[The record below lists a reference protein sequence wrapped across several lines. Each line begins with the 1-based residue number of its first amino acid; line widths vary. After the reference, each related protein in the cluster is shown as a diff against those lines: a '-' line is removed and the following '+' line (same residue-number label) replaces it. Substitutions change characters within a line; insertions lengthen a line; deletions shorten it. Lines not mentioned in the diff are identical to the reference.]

1 MSKTIAILALPGVQL
16 LDVAGPL
23 DVFAQANR
31 ETNKTAYSLKVIA
44 ITSGPIH
51 TSSGVK
57 IQPDLVMTEANEPFD
72 TLLIAGG
79 PSAKGASLPRKTIEW
94 LVRTTALGRR
104 YGSVCTGAFYLASTG
119 LLQGRHITTHWAAAD
134 ELAKQYPSIRIDK
147 DALYVKDGKLRTAA
161 GVTAG
166 MDLALALVE
175 EDLGRDIAL
184 RVSEQLVMYFK
195 RPGGQL
201 QFSRKDE
208 KLPAVRSV
216 LQEIQ
221 RWVAANP
228 GLEHSIATLAKRAG
242 MSPRH
247 FSRIFNTEVGMSPA
261 AWVEATRVEA
271 AKTLLQ
277 NGHDTPK
284 SVAFKCGFVNVDT
297 LRRTFKKYVGLTP
310 AEFRRHYPLSPDV
323 VHVPKKL

>member
-1 MSKTIAILALPGVQL
+1 MPKAIGILALPGVQL

-23 DVFAQANR
+23 DVFAQANC
-31 ETNKTAYSLKVIA
+31 EANKTAYSLKIIA
-44 ITSGPIH
+44 ATAGPIH

-57 IQPDLVMTEANEPFD
+57 IFPDLIMAETNEPFD

-79 PSAKGASLPRKTIEW
+79 PNARVNHLPSKAIKW
-94 LVRTTALGRR
+94 LVRATSGTRR

-119 LLQGRHITTHWAAAD
+119 LLDGRHITTHWAAAD

-147 DALYVKDGKLRTAA
+147 DALYVRDGRLRTAA

-166 MDLALALVE
+166 MDLALAFVE

-184 RVSEQLVMYFK
+184 RVAEQLVMYFK

-201 QFSRKDE
+201 QFSRKNE
-208 KLPAVRSV
+208 MFPAMRSV
-216 LQEIQ
+216 LQETQ

-228 GLEHSIATLAKRAG
+228 GLDHNVASLAKHAG
-242 MSPRH
+242 MSSRH
-247 FSRIFNTEVGMSPA
+247 FSRIFNSEVGMTPA
-261 AWVEATRVEA
+261 AWVEATRVET
-271 AKTLLQ
+271 AKALLQ

-284 SVAFKCGFVNVDT
+284 SVAFKCGFANADT
-297 LRRTFKKYVGLTP
+297 LRRTFKKHVGLTP
-310 AEFRRHYPLSPDV
+310 AEFRRHYP
-323 VHVPKKL
+323 VPIDE